1 MLDIL
6 VFAVTVGVT
15 SPAQAGSETT
25 VTRESLP
32 AEVQRAVERETKGS
46 RVKAFKKE
54 IENGQTLYE
63 VETTRN
69 GRSRDLMFDAAGQ
82 VVAVEEDVPL
92 QEVPEA
98 AMKTLRAHGTV
109 VSVELVTKD
118 KATLYEGHL
127 ENGGKRSEMTVAAD
141 GTVARP

>member
-1 MLDIL
+1 MLPII

-25 VTRESLP
+25 VQRDSLP
-32 AEVQRAVERETKGS
+32 ADVQRAVERETKGS

-54 IENGQTLYE
+54 VENGQTLYE
-63 VETTRN
+63 VETIRN

-92 QEVPEA
+92 QEVPEPA
-98 AMKTLRAHGTV
+98 LKALRTHGTL
-109 VSVELVTKD
+109 VSVELVTKG
-118 KATLYEGHL
+118 KSSLYEGHL
-127 ENGGKRSEMTVAAD
+127 ENAGKRHEMTVAAD
-141 GTVARP
+141 GTAAKP